1 MSLNELYGIKHPT
14 AWVEFEKG
22 DISEDVLV
30 SKFFRDGRTFDSEG
44 MKRMMMEACDY
55 LDGMQHLLR
64 ELSEKSIEMHA
75 MSNYPVWYQDINNKL
90 QIDRYLQGWTFMS
103 CEGPMKGLRKPDP
116 KCWEVAQEYLGAE
129 ASQLVLID
137 DRQENCESA
146 RKAGL
151 HAIHSRD
158 ANSTRSQLVELSVL
172 KEV

>member
-1 MSLNELYGIKHPT
+1 MPEASSGIVDTGPASQLYKHCVI
-14 AWVEFEKG
+14 AA
-22 DISEDVLV
+22 D
-30 SKFFRDGRTFDSEG
+30 R
-44 MKRMMMEACDY
+44 KRLAEI
-55 LDGMQHLLR
+55 LLLMQDT
-64 ELSEKSIEMHA
+64 
-75 MSNYPVWYQDINNKL
+75 YQSASC
-90 QIDRYLQGWTFMS
+90 RYLQGWTFMS